1 MSKMMIF
8 IKKTSSYYPVGVDGA
23 HGGQFCLNE
32 VAIPGND
39 RAVEWVVGFISDL
52 DTDHGV
58 SSKW

>member
-8 IKKTSSYYPVGVDGA
+8 IKKKSSYYPVGVDGA

-52 DTDHGV
+52 DTDHG
-58 SSKW
+58 